1 MEPTEEELALVNRQS
16 RKELTAAEVYL
27 FAVRLCDNE
36 VDRDGEQF
44 PQATLEQLA
53 ELFVGKSGIFDH
65 RWSAGGQTA
74 RIYRTEVVR
83 EEGIRTALGEPA
95 CYLKGYAYMV
105 RTQGNQDLIAEIEG
119 GIKRE
124 VSVGCAVK
132 RAECSIC
139 GSDMGRC
146 AHEKGKR
153 YDGRLCCARLLE
165 ATDAFEFS
173 FVAVPAQ
180 PRAGVMKRAGGSP
193 SLKQLALGEPAAAAE
208 LEDLERAAELGRRY
222 LTGLRN
228 EVVRLGLLAERQVGA
243 ETLRHIAD
251 RLEEKELLELREN
264 YQRRAAE
271 RYPIAPQLSYGNG
284 DGMPERPDGAFLI
297 CRRGRHYKTDQEG
310 SGMTKVSFEEI
321 GAVAAT
327 FFAQKEVKAG
337 QVVKM
342 TGNGQVGP
350 CSAGDKFC
358 GVALSNENGCAGV
371 QVKGFCPVAVTGS
384 IDLGWNALAADGAG
398 GVQTATAGAE
408 ESPSGVE
415 CLVVSTDTAGKRAV
429 ICL

>member
-1 MEPTEEELALVNRQS
+1 MRINKQADVSGAAGLDAESLAAINALARKTLTED
-16 RKELTAAEVYL
+16 EVYT
-27 FAVRLCDNE
+27 FGVRLCDNE

-193 SLKQLALGEPAAAAE
+193 SLKQLALGEP
-208 LEDLERAAELGRRY
+208 LRRVPDRAARLHGGGRRRRPGCPR
-222 LTGLRN
+222 TR
-228 EVVRLGLLAERQVGA
+228 RRQRDPHP
-243 ETLRHIAD
+243 LCD
-251 RLEEKELLELREN
+251 
-264 YQRRAAE
+264 
-271 RYPIAPQLSYGNG
+271 
-284 DGMPERPDGAFLI
+284 
-297 CRRGRHYKTDQEG
+297 
-310 SGMTKVSFEEI
+310 
-321 GAVAAT
+321 
-327 FFAQKEVKAG
+327 
-337 QVVKM
+337 
-342 TGNGQVGP
+342 
-350 CSAGDKFC
+350 
-358 GVALSNENGCAGV
+358 
-371 QVKGFCPVAVTGS
+371 
-384 IDLGWNALAADGAG
+384 
-398 GVQTATAGAE
+398 
-408 ESPSGVE
+408 
-415 CLVVSTDTAGKRAV
+415 
-429 ICL
+429 